1 MASGCQDGLL
11 RIYDTCHPEKAP
23 DEFKVS
29 AGIADGITKISWVTS
44 EPNVI
49 IIGKKSGVVEK
60 WDSRSSE
67 KQAVSVANVPGGETV
82 MDFDISSAHDMLM
95 LAAGT
100 KVSKHSAASSCAS
113 SLSVCR
119 FVRTV

>member
-23 DEFKVS
+23 DEAKVS

-82 MDFDISSAHDMLM
+82 MDFDISAAHDVLM

-100 KVSKHSAASSCAS
+100 KVSKHSAASPCVS
-113 SLSVCR
+113 SLSVCL
-119 FVRTV
+119 